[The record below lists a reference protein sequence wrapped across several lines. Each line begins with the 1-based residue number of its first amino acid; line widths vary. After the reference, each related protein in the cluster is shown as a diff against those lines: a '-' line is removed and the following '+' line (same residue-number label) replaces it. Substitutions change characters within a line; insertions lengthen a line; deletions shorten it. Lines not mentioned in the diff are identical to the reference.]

1 MENQLIQN
9 IDAVN
14 LNFVTHEPS
23 FLQKCLQ
30 VYWVN
35 PKSWLLKEFSVENGE
50 IFIELL
56 NGKEFSSPLAK
67 CSFKY
72 QKDNYDRV
80 EFIVESE
87 NEKIHFKEIPGML
100 EDEEWEEITS
110 FIIDTCNAK
119 VSRLGSITNVL
130 KSIKDI
136 IGG

>member
-1 MENQLIQN
+1 MENKLIKD
-9 IDAVN
+9 IDAVK

-56 NGKEFSSPLAK
+56 NGKKLSSPLAK

-80 EFIVESE
+80 EFTVESE
-87 NEKIHFKEIPGML
+87 NEKVHFKEIPGML
-100 EDEEWEEITS
+100 EDEQWEEITS

-119 VSRLGSITNVL
+119 VSTLGNVTNLL

-136 IGG
+136 MG

>member
-9 IDAVN
+9 IDAVK
-14 LNFVTHEPS
+14 LNFVTHDAFISAE
-23 FLQKCLQ
+23 CLQ
-30 VYWVN
+30 VYGT
-35 PKSWLLKEFSVENGE
+35 KSWLLKEFSVENGE

-119 VSRLGSITNVL
+119 SIY
-130 KSIKDI
+130 
-136 IGG
+136 IG